1 MTDKPSVN
9 ITEAAAWIELELGN
23 VKERVK
29 LKPSVAAKLDNGVVP
44 PSFRVD
50 SNGMPSGGQTTDRSL
65 YLFDKEQYKH
75 IKSFQSTTRRE
86 HNKRTVPDGR
96 RGKDIITA
104 KAMAGVGMGGV
115 SYEDWLNGRRIE
127 LEPLARDFAYQVY
140 PRLMNEAKI
149 ALAPV
154 WDDIKHLYESP
165 DQVFERIYMRWD
177 FTTIPPSKQWAK
189 LKDLDPEERKKMTE
203 QAEYK
208 ERLIAHDFSQRVC
221 ARIRERVSNFA
232 ETMTAKGSGGKDG
245 FKRFSQTMVDALNDL
260 TESLEALNYNDDEL
274 IEEIREDL
282 MSLTADGTLTKD
294 AITDGGETFREDL
307 KDEADA
313 ILDKV
318 KLFEA
323 QLA

>member
-1 MTDKPSVN
+1 
-9 ITEAAAWIELELGN
+9 
-23 VKERVK
+23 
-29 LKPSVAAKLDNGVVP
+29 
-44 PSFRVD
+44 
-50 SNGMPSGGQTTDRSL
+50 
-65 YLFDKEQYKH
+65 
-75 IKSFQSTTRRE
+75 
-86 HNKRTVPDGR
+86 
-96 RGKDIITA
+96 
-104 KAMAGVGMGGV
+104 
-115 SYEDWLNGRRIE
+115 
-127 LEPLARDFAYQVY
+127 
-140 PRLMNEAKI
+140 
-149 ALAPV
+149 
-154 WDDIKHLYESP
+154 
-165 DQVFERIYMRWD
+165 MRWD

-189 LKDLDPEERKKMTE
+189 LNALDPEERKKMTE

-307 KDEADA
+307 KDEAQS

-318 KLFEA
+318 KVFEA

>member
-1 MTDKPSVN
+1 MTDKPVVN

-23 VKERVK
+23 IKEKVK
-29 LKPSVAAKLDNGVVP
+29 LKPSIASKLDNGLVP
-44 PSFRVD
+44 ASFRID
-50 SNGMPSGGQTTDRSL
+50 SNGNPSGGQTTDRSL
-65 YLFDKEQYKH
+65 YLFDKEQYRQ
-75 IKSFQSTTRRE
+75 IKSFQSATRRE

-127 LEPLARDFAYQVY
+127 LEPLARDFAYAVY

-154 WDDIKHLYESP
+154 WDNIKHLYESP
-165 DQVFERIYMRWD
+165 DQVFERIYMTWD
-177 FTTIPPSKQWAK
+177 FTTIPPAKQWAK
-189 LKDLDPEERKKMTE
+189 LKDLDPESRKQME
-203 QAEYK
+203 EEGEAK
-208 ERLIAHDFSQRVC
+208 ERRIAHDFAGRV
-221 ARIRERVSNFA
+221 ADRIRQHVSSFSD
-232 ETMTAKGSGGKDG
+232 TMTAKGNGGIDG
-245 FKRFSQTMVDALNDL
+245 YKRFSQTLVDGINDL
-260 TESLEALNYNDDEL
+260 ASSLLALNYTNDEL
-274 IEEIREDL
+274 ITEIRDDL

-294 AITDGGETFREDL
+294 AITGGGKDFRDDL
-307 KDEADA
+307 KEEADA

-318 KLFEA
+318 KQFES

>member
-1 MTDKPSVN
+1 MTDKPAVN

-23 VKERVK
+23 IKERVK

-44 PSFRVD
+44 PSFRID
-50 SNGMPSGGQTTDRSL
+50 QNGNPSGGQTTDRSL
-65 YLFDKEQYKH
+65 YLFDKEQYRH
-75 IKSFQSTTRRE
+75 IKSFQSATRRE

-140 PRLMNEAKI
+140 PRLMQEAKT

-165 DQVFERIYMRWD
+165 DQIFERIYMKWD

-189 LKDLDPEERKKMTE
+189 LKDLDPESRREME
-203 QAEYK
+203 AQGEAK
-208 ERLIAHDFSQRVC
+208 EKRIAYDFATRVADRIKGRIKDFS
-221 ARIRERVSNFA
+221 
-232 ETMTAKGSGGKDG
+232 ETMTAKGNGGIDG
-245 FKRFSQTMVDALNDL
+245 YKRFSQTLVDGINDL
-260 TESLEALNYNDDEL
+260 AESLESLNYNDDPM
-274 IEEIREDL
+274 ITDIRDDL
-282 MSLTADGTLTKD
+282 MQLTADGTLTKD
-294 AITDGGETFREDL
+294 AITNGGETFRIDL
-307 KDEADA
+307 KEEAES

-318 KLFEA
+318 AQFES